1 MSLRLLGD
9 ADGGRSERCQWQDAG
24 SINNAGPVGV
34 RVHGTLRR
42 DVLPA
47 VCFWAQ
53 GLCTAVTYNTHI
65 RGFFFSSYSTIYLPV
80 RLKPARQQIEL
91 ILDNPPRSP
100 PSHSLPTHLLT
111 HQPPAEVS
119 DQALH
124 IPLQPALHRVRGP
137 PLVCSLRGHSRF
149 ATPHGK
155 TYQSALSPAD
165 DASQGPTASFH

>member
-53 GLCTAVTYNTHI
+53 GLSAVVAYNTHI
-65 RGFFFSSYSTIYLPV
+65 RGFFFFQLY
-80 RLKPARQQIEL
+80 
-91 ILDNPPRSP
+91 
-100 PSHSLPTHLLT
+100 HLS
-111 HQPPAEVS
+111 AS
-119 DQALH
+119 
-124 IPLQPALHRVRGP
+124 
-137 PLVCSLRGHSRF
+137 
-149 ATPHGK
+149 ATQ
-155 TYQSALSPAD
+155 TSPAANRVD
-165 DASQGPTASFH
+165 LR